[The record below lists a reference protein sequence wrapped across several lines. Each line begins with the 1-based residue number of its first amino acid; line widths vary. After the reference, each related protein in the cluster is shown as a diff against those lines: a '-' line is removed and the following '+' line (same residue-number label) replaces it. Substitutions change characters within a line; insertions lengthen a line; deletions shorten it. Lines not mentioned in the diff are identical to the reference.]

1 MQTPGDLRRTASIAP
16 CRPIQAEVR
25 EHSGV
30 RQSWALALLPRG
42 LWRQQ
47 IASPLLGLKQG
58 LLGSPLRDLAVVTA

>member
-1 MQTPGDLRRTASIAP
+1 VNPTQAEVRKHSGNST
-16 CRPIQAEVR
+16 QAEVR